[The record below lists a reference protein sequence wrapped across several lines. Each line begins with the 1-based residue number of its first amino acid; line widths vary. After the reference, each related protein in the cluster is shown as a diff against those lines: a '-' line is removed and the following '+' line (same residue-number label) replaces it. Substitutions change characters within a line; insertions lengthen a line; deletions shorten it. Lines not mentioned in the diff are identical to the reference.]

1 MQDEYIKAIEK
12 IQMDK
17 DRKIEMRKILENEMA
32 SSAPKKPAKRTRL
45 GAGAKIGI
53 AAAAV
58 GLSMGTLMA
67 VPSTRNM
74 ISASVRAFFHME
86 IPEGAEDGQTKEL
99 ANRDERVIPTDDV
112 DESVRA
118 EIEAAVASQDAEE
131 DKYFKDVTVTAD
143 YYTDP
148 ELNKYANYYAQQEYN
163 LMDIKKDAEYMDCY
177 KELKT
182 NDWYSDG
189 FFVTYQDGP
198 NAKATY
204 GTILV
209 FKATPEQLEGYMKN
223 SYNIVSYERKEHNQS
238 AVAYDGFWTKST
250 DSEGNAVYKASW
262 LGPEPEMKLEPSDSA
277 RFMNFTLTYD
287 AANQIVIC
295 TIEEGGGLG

>member
-17 DRKIEMRKILENEMA
+17 DRKIEMRKILENEA
-32 SSAPKKPAKRTRL
+32 ASAPKKPAKTTRL
-45 GAGAKIGI
+45 STGAKVGI

-58 GLSMGTLMA
+58 TLSMGTLMA
-67 VPSTRNM
+67 IPTTRTA

-86 IPEGAEDGQTKEL
+86 IPEDAEDGQTKEL
-99 ANRDERVIPTDDV
+99 EDRENRVIPTDDV

-118 EIEAAVASQDAEE
+118 EIESAVASQDAEE

-163 LMDIKKDAEYMDCY
+163 IMDIKKDEEYIDCY
-177 KELKT
+177 SELKT
-182 NDWYSDG
+182 NEWYSDG
-189 FFVTYQDGP
+189 FFVTYQTGT
-198 NAKATY
+198 NAQPTF
-204 GTILV
+204 GRILV
-209 FKATPEQLEGYMKN
+209 FKATPEQLEGFMKN
-223 SYNIVSYERKEHNQS
+223 NYKIVSYERKEHNQD
-238 AVAYDGFWTKST
+238 AVSYDGFWTQST

-262 LGPEPEMKLEPSDSA
+262 LGPEPEMKLEPSDCA

-295 TIEEGGGLG
+295 TIEEGGGVG